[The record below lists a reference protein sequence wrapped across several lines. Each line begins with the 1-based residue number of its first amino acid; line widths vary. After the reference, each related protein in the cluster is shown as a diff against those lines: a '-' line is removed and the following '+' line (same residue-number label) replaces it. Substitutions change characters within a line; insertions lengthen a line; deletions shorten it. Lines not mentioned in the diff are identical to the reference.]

1 MQVDGWGIRQINVY
15 SRILI
20 TYQAKETK
28 TLDNTNIQYSMVK
41 NFKETLP
48 ERES

>member
-15 SRILI
+15 RRILI

-28 TLDNTNIQYSMVK
+28 TLDNTNTQYSMVK

>member
-15 SRILI
+15 HRILI